1 MSQPRQHPS
10 PRERERVIECLQ
22 DLNIARAHLHTARRN
37 TREWDKR
44 MLRDDLLVSLERYA
58 AAIAR
63 MGAPVPRRL
72 RTEIA
77 LYKGLKNRG

>member
-1 MSQPRQHPS
+1 MSHPRQHPG
-10 PRERERVIECLQ
+10 PRERERVVECLQ
-22 DLNIARAHLHTARRN
+22 DVNSARAQLNSARRT

-44 MLRDDLLVSLERYA
+44 LLREELLASLERYA
-58 AAIAR
+58 AAIVK

-72 RTEIA
+72 STEIA